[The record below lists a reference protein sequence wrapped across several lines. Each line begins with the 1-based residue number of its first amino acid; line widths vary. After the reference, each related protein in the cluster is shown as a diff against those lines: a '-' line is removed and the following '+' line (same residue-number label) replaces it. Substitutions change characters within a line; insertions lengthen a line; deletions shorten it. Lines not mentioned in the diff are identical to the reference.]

1 MNFAFVK
8 LHIQSAVYRYLNNNY
23 SRLAYPCA
31 LDLRKARVL
40 RSSKALS
47 AEKMPSLTE
56 SFKEKECVF
65 NLFFLERNDP
75 HAIMDCLFFLFYSS
89 VYYRPETN
97 KILRKSITSA
107 NNFTLCT

>member
-56 SFKEKECVF
+56 SFKEKERVF
-65 NLFFLERNDP
+65 NLFFLESKDP
-75 HAIMDCLFFLFYSS
+75 HAIMDCLFFLFLFICLLPARDKQNIAQEY
-89 VYYRPETN
+89 N
-97 KILRKSITSA
+97 ICK
-107 NNFTLCT
+107 